1 MALQRILEP
10 EVMDSEQ
17 DAREYDDMTNS
28 VANTMFVD
36 DLLEFARSVYEDEDG
51 DQEFEL
57 GDVLDLGTG
66 TALIPVELCK
76 RHEGCRVMAVDLAA
90 TMLDLAVYNLEANSL
105 TQRVTLT
112 QADAK
117 NLGLEDSMFDVA
129 ISNSLIHHL
138 AEPLGSLEQMSRV
151 TSEGGILFVRD
162 LMRPDDLETLEGL
175 VETYMA
181 QDTEYCR
188 KLYGDSLHASL
199 TLDEMR
205 TLVSSLGFDPQ
216 SVQATSDRHW
226 TWATQNS
233 PIRPADPG

>member
-28 VANTMFVD
+28 GANTMFVD

-151 TSEGGILFVRD
+151 TSEGGILFVGD

>member
-1 MALQRILEP
+1 
-10 EVMDSEQ
+10 
-17 DAREYDDMTNS
+17 
-28 VANTMFVD
+28 
-36 DLLEFARSVYEDEDG
+36 
-51 DQEFEL
+51 
-57 GDVLDLGTG
+57 
-66 TALIPVELCK
+66 
-76 RHEGCRVMAVDLAA
+76 
-90 TMLDLAVYNLEANSL
+90 
-105 TQRVTLT
+105 
-112 QADAK
+112 
-117 NLGLEDSMFDVA
+117 MFDVA

>member
-28 VANTMFVD
+28 GANTMFVD

>member
-1 MALQRILEP
+1 MALQRTLEP
-10 EVMDSEQ
+10 EVMDTEQ
-17 DAREYDDMTNS
+17 DAREYDEMSNS
-28 VANTMFVD
+28 AANTLFVD
-36 DLLEFARSVYEDEDG
+36 DLLKFARSVHDDQDS

-90 TMLDLAVYNLEANSL
+90 SMLDLAVYNLEVSSL
-105 TQRVTLT
+105 THRVTLT
-112 QADAK
+112 QVDAK
-117 NLGLEDSMFDVA
+117 DPGFEDSMFDVA
-129 ISNSLIHHL
+129 MSNSIVHHL
-138 AEPLGSLEQMSRV
+138 AEPLGSLEHMSRV

-162 LMRPDDLETLEGL
+162 LMRPDDLETLESL

-181 QDTEYCR
+181 DDSEYCR
-188 KLYGDSLHASL
+188 KLYGESLHAAL
-199 TLDEMR
+199 NLDEIR
-205 TLVSSLGFDPQ
+205 EIVSSLGFDPQ

-233 PIRPADPG
+233 PAV

>member
-17 DAREYDDMTNS
+17 DAREYGDMTNS
-28 VANTMFVD
+28 GANTMFVD

-90 TMLDLAVYNLEANSL
+90 TMLDL
-105 TQRVTLT
+105 
-112 QADAK
+112 
-117 NLGLEDSMFDVA
+117 
-129 ISNSLIHHL
+129 
-138 AEPLGSLEQMSRV
+138 
-151 TSEGGILFVRD
+151 
-162 LMRPDDLETLEGL
+162 
-175 VETYMA
+175 
-181 QDTEYCR
+181 
-188 KLYGDSLHASL
+188 
-199 TLDEMR
+199 
-205 TLVSSLGFDPQ
+205 
-216 SVQATSDRHW
+216 

>member
-1 MALQRILEP
+1 MVLQRILEP

-17 DAREYDDMTNS
+17 DAREYDDMSNS
-28 VANTMFVD
+28 VANTLFVD
-36 DLLEFARSVYEDEDG
+36 DLLEFARSVGGDEDG
-51 DQEFEL
+51 VDEFEL

-90 TMLDLAVYNLEANSL
+90 SMLDLAVYNIEANSL

-117 NLGLEDSMFDVA
+117 NLVLEDSMFDVA
-129 ISNSLIHHL
+129 ISNSLVHHL
-138 AEPLGSLEQMSRV
+138 AEPLGSLEHMSRV
-151 TSEGGILFVRD
+151 TSAGGILFVRD

-175 VETYMA
+175 VEKYTA
-181 QDTEYCR
+181 EDSEYCR
-188 KLYGDSLHASL
+188 KLYAESLHASL
-199 TLDEMR
+199 TLDEIR
-205 TLVSSLGFDPQ
+205 ELVSSLGFDPQ

-226 TWATQNS
+226 TWAAQNS
-233 PIRPADPG
+233 PVDQK

>member
-1 MALQRILEP
+1 
-10 EVMDSEQ
+10 
-17 DAREYDDMTNS
+17 
-28 VANTMFVD
+28 MFVD

>member
-28 VANTMFVD
+28 GANTMFVD

-233 PIRPADPG
+233 PIHR